1 MRYAS
6 LPADGG
12 AVLGG
17 VRLPPGQRV
26 TGFSGQVVAWASDE
40 PLRDPA
46 ATWFALSAI
55 RRETGLVPFLL
66 AGLDG
71 DTARPWD
78 NGEFEAPD
86 DVGELD
92 LLPAERVLTACWSAA
107 QDDDGSDDLSRAPFG
122 RQFPGLAP
130 PGTQPLEQDALRA
143 AVDALAPA
151 RLGLV
156 PADRPADVLPR
167 LGWAGVVNWFDS
179 PLPVAAVL
187 RSWEE
192 RFGATLLEVG
202 FADIRVLVERPP
214 RDLAAAQRIAA
225 EHVVLCDG
233 CGGRGLSDI
242 ASLAA
247 SLVSAPIWSF
257 WWD

>member
-1 MRYAS
+1 MPYAS
-6 LPADGG
+6 LPADGEV
-12 AVLGG
+12 VLGD
-17 VRLPPGQRV
+17 VHLPAGHRV
-26 TGFSGQVVAWASDE
+26 SGFSGEVVAWVTDE
-40 PLRDPA
+40 PLADAGA
-46 ATWFALSAI
+46 AWLALSAI
-55 RRETGLVPFLL
+55 RRGTGLVPALL

-78 NGEFEAPD
+78 NGEFDAPY
-86 DVGELD
+86 DVRELD
-92 LLPAERVLTACWSAA
+92 QLSAERVLAACWSASQEDA
-107 QDDDGSDDLSRAPFG
+107 DQMAVAARAPFG
-122 RQFPGLAP
+122 SRFPGLAP
-130 PGTQPLEQDALRA
+130 PGGEPLGADVLSA

-156 PADRPADVLPR
+156 AADRPADVLPR
-167 LGWAGVVNWFDS
+167 LGWSGVVNWFDS
-179 PLPVAAVL
+179 PLPVASVL

-214 RDLAAAQRIAA
+214 RSLAAAQRLAA
-225 EHVVLCDG
+225 EHLVFCDTPS
-233 CGGRGLSDI
+233 GLGDV